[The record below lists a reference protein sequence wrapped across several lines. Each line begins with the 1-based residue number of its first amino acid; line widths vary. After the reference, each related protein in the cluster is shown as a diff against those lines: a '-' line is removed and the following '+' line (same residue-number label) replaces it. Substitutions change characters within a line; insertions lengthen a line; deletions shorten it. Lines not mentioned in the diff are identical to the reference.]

1 VDKNATI
8 NFTYNLKQKTTIIKK
23 LLLILLC
30 LPLIGFGQSQ
40 EIIWKENLDSAFNLA
55 SLSNKIIMIEFMA
68 EWCPPCKR
76 MEKETFSNDKIINKS
91 NEFIFVKVDVDKNQ
105 DIANEYKRNA
115 KKYGG
120 IGIPNILFIDK
131 DKNIVHQTV
140 GFLNANQLTAV
151 MDSVLKK

>member
-1 VDKNATI
+1 M
-8 NFTYNLKQKTTIIKK
+8 KK

-30 LPLIGFGQSQ
+30 LPFIGFGQSQ
-40 EIIWKENLDSAFNLA
+40 EIIWAENLDSSFNLA

-76 MEKETFSNDKIINKS
+76 MEKETFSNERVINKS
-91 NEFIFVKVDVDKNQ
+91 NEFIFVKVDVDKHQ
-105 DIANEYKRNA
+105 DIAKEYKRNA

-140 GFLNANQLTAV
+140 GFLNANQLITV

>member
-1 VDKNATI
+1 M
-8 NFTYNLKQKTTIIKK
+8 KK

>member
-1 VDKNATI
+1 M
-8 NFTYNLKQKTTIIKK
+8 KK
-23 LLLILLC
+23 LLIILLC

-105 DIANEYKRNA
+105 DIAKEYKRNA

>member
-1 VDKNATI
+1 M
-8 NFTYNLKQKTTIIKK
+8 KK
-23 LLLILLC
+23 LLIILLC
-30 LPLIGFGQSQ
+30 LPLIGFGQNQ
-40 EIIWKENLDSAFNLA
+40 EIIWKENLESAFNLA

>member
-1 VDKNATI
+1 M
-8 NFTYNLKQKTTIIKK
+8 KK

-40 EIIWKENLDSAFNLA
+40 EIIWEENLDSAFNLA

-91 NEFIFVKVDVDKNQ
+91 NEFIFVRVDVDKNQ
-105 DIANEYKRNA
+105 DIAKEYKRNA

-140 GFLNANQLTAV
+140 GFLNANQLTTV

>member
-1 VDKNATI
+1 M
-8 NFTYNLKQKTTIIKK
+8 KK
-23 LLLILLC
+23 LLIILLC

>member
-1 VDKNATI
+1 M
-8 NFTYNLKQKTTIIKK
+8 KK
-23 LLLILLC
+23 LLLILIC
-30 LPLIGFGQSQ
+30 LPIAGFGQSQ
-40 EIIWKENLDSAFNLA
+40 EIIWEQNLDSALNLA

-76 MEKETFSNDKIINKS
+76 MEKETFSNESVINKS
-91 NEFIFVKVDVDKNQ
+91 NEFIFVKVDVDKHQ
-105 DIANEYKRNA
+105 DIAKEYKRNA

-140 GFLNANQLTAV
+140 GFLNSNQLIRV

>member
-1 VDKNATI
+1 M
-8 NFTYNLKQKTTIIKK
+8 KK
-23 LLLILLC
+23 ILLILLY
-30 LPLIGFGQSQ
+30 LPIIGFGQSQ
-40 EIIWKENLDSAFNLA
+40 EIIWEQNLDSSFNLA

-76 MEKETFSNDKIINKS
+76 MEKETFSNERVINKS
-91 NEFIFVKVDVDKNQ
+91 NEFIFVKVDADKHQ
-105 DIANEYKRNA
+105 DIAKEYKRNA

-140 GFLNANQLTAV
+140 GFLNANQLITV

>member
-1 VDKNATI
+1 M
-8 NFTYNLKQKTTIIKK
+8 
-23 LLLILLC
+23 
-30 LPLIGFGQSQ
+30 IGQNQ
-40 EIIWKENLDSAFNLA
+40 EISWEENLDSAFDLA
-55 SLSNKIIMIEFMA
+55 STSNKIVMIEFMA

>member
-1 VDKNATI
+1 M
-8 NFTYNLKQKTTIIKK
+8 KK

-40 EIIWKENLDSAFNLA
+40 EIIWEENLDSAFNLA

-91 NEFIFVKVDVDKNQ
+91 NEFIFVKVDVDKHQ
-105 DIANEYKRNA
+105 DIAKEYKRNA

-131 DKNIVHQTV
+131 DKNIVYQTV
-140 GFLNANQLTAV
+140 GFLNANQLITV

>member
-1 VDKNATI
+1 M
-8 NFTYNLKQKTTIIKK
+8 KK

-30 LPLIGFGQSQ
+30 LPFIGFGQSQ
-40 EIIWKENLDSAFNLA
+40 EIIWEENIDSAFNLA
-55 SLSNKIIMIEFMA
+55 SLSNKILMIEFMA

-76 MEKETFSNDKIINKS
+76 MEKETFSNDRIINKS

-105 DIANEYKRNA
+105 DIAKEYKRNA

-131 DKNIVHQTV
+131 DKNIVHQTCKQQPQH
-140 GFLNANQLTAV
+140 LW
-151 MDSVLKK
+151 

>member
-1 VDKNATI
+1 MKFLFPYFISENKSISTSSL
-8 NFTYNLKQKTTIIKK
+8 F
-23 LLLILLC
+23 
-30 LPLIGFGQSQ
+30 IG
-40 EIIWKENLDSAFNLA
+40 
-55 SLSNKIIMIEFMA
+55 LSNKIIMIEFMA

-140 GFLNANQLTAV
+140 GSLNANQVTAV

>member
-1 VDKNATI
+1 M
-8 NFTYNLKQKTTIIKK
+8 KK
-23 LLLILLC
+23 LLIVLLC
-30 LPLIGFGQSQ
+30 LPLIGFGQNQ

>member
-1 VDKNATI
+1 M
-8 NFTYNLKQKTTIIKK
+8 KK
-23 LLLILLC
+23 LLIILLC

-40 EIIWKENLDSAFNLA
+40 EIIWEENLDSAFNLA

-105 DIANEYKRNA
+105 DIAKEYKRNA

>member
-1 VDKNATI
+1 M
-8 NFTYNLKQKTTIIKK
+8 KK
-23 LLLILLC
+23 LLLILIC
-30 LPLIGFGQSQ
+30 LPIAGFGQSQ
-40 EIIWKENLDSAFNLA
+40 EIIWEQNLDSALNLA

-76 MEKETFSNDKIINKS
+76 MEKETFSNESVINKS

-105 DIANEYKRNA
+105 DIAKEYKRNA

-140 GFLNANQLTAV
+140 GFLNSNQLIRV

>member
-1 VDKNATI
+1 M
-8 NFTYNLKQKTTIIKK
+8 KK
-23 LLLILLC
+23 LQLILLF

-40 EIIWKENLDSAFNLA
+40 EICWEEDLVSAFNLA

-76 MEKETFSNDKIINKS
+76 MEKETFSNYSVINKS
-91 NEFIFVKVDVDKNQ
+91 NEFIFIKVDVDKHQ
-105 DIANEYKRNA
+105 DIAKEYKRNA

-140 GFLNANQLTAV
+140 GFLNANQLITV

>member
-1 VDKNATI
+1 M
-8 NFTYNLKQKTTIIKK
+8 KK

-40 EIIWKENLDSAFNLA
+40 EIIWEENLDSAFNLA

>member
-1 VDKNATI
+1 M
-8 NFTYNLKQKTTIIKK
+8 KK
-23 LLLILLC
+23 LQLILLF

-40 EIIWKENLDSAFNLA
+40 EISWEEDLFSAFNLA

>member
-1 VDKNATI
+1 M
-8 NFTYNLKQKTTIIKK
+8 KK

-30 LPLIGFGQSQ
+30 LPFIGFGQSQ
-40 EIIWKENLDSAFNLA
+40 KIIWAENLDSSFNLA

-76 MEKETFSNDKIINKS
+76 MEKETFSNDRIINKS
-91 NEFIFVKVDVDKNQ
+91 NEFIFVKVDVDKHQ
-105 DIANEYKRNA
+105 DIAKEYKRNA

-140 GFLNANQLTAV
+140 GFLNADQLITV
-151 MDSVLKK
+151 MDSVLKNDKK

>member
-1 VDKNATI
+1 
-8 NFTYNLKQKTTIIKK
+8 
-23 LLLILLC
+23 
-30 LPLIGFGQSQ
+30 
-40 EIIWKENLDSAFNLA
+40 
-55 SLSNKIIMIEFMA
+55 MIEFMA

>member
-1 VDKNATI
+1 M
-8 NFTYNLKQKTTIIKK
+8 KK
-23 LLLILLC
+23 LLLILLS
-30 LPLIGFGQSQ
+30 LPFIGFGQSQ
-40 EIIWKENLDSAFNLA
+40 EIIWEENIDSAFNLA
-55 SLSNKIIMIEFMA
+55 SLSNKILMIEFMA

-76 MEKETFSNDKIINKS
+76 MEKETFSNDRIINKS

-105 DIANEYKRNA
+105 DIAKEYKRNA

-140 GFLNANQLTAV
+140 GFLSADQLITV
-151 MDSVLKK
+151 MDSVLKKMIKNEKRIQN